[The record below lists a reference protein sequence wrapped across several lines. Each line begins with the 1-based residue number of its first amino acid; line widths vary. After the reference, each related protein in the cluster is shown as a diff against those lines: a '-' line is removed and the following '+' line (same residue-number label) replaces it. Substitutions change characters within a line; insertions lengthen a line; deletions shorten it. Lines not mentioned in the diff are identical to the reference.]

1 MVIGDFQMK
10 IPPSI
15 FNAFNI
21 CQRQAWLMSRN
32 LTADQQSLFLE
43 IGRLINETSFER
55 EKREIY
61 LADIHAKI
69 DMITRKNGSLFICEI
84 KKSSKTLETG
94 IFQLKYY
101 LYLLKQ
107 KGFSYK
113 GIIKIPK
120 ERKSIEV
127 ELSEN
132 DMEEIKKKVELA
144 KSIISSDEPPT
155 LKRLKICSKCAHFEF
170 CWS

>member
-1 MVIGDFQMK
+1 MWN
-10 IPPSI
+10 IPV
-15 FNAFNI
+15 
-21 CQRQAWLMSRN
+21 
-32 LTADQQSLFLE
+32 
-43 IGRLINETSFER
+43 
-55 EKREIY
+55 
-61 LADIHAKI
+61 
-69 DMITRKNGSLFICEI
+69 
-84 KKSSKTLETG
+84 
-94 IFQLKYY
+94 KYY